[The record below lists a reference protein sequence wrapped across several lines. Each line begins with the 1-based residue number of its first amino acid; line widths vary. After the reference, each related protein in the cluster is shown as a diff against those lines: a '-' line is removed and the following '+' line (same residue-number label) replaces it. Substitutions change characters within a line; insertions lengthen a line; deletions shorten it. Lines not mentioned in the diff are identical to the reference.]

1 LLRKVGADSRVRV
14 QSSTSPAPDRLAQ
27 RDQEHHAVAEA
38 IAARD
43 PERAE
48 AAMRT
53 HLEAVHRIILNRL
66 IAANAA

>member
-1 LLRKVGADSRVRV
+1 MHVQNATPACPNRV
-14 QSSTSPAPDRLAQ
+14 AQ
-27 RDQEHHAVAEA
+27 RDMEHHAVAEA

-53 HLEAVHRIILNRL
+53 HLNEVHRIILGRL
-66 IAANAA
+66 MATNAA